1 MRKLTI
7 FLLCFFLVTT
17 GYASSYEHR
26 YALVIGINDYK
37 KGHELENSV
46 NDAKAMTEQL
56 NKLGFSVTESLNV
69 SSESIT
75 GQLNAFVSKVT
86 PGSMVALYFSGH
98 GMQIKGKNFLLL
110 KDLERLKTF
119 EDIASKSFSL
129 DTFFLE
135 LKAKKPQY
143 IITFLDACRD
153 NPLQKQFNTVGL
165 AEVSAPAGSLVSLST
180 KPGGVSYDLAGVD
193 KNSLYTKHLLSNLE
207 AENTP
212 IDQLLKRV
220 NKQVYIE
227 SKSQVETEA
236 DIQEPWVQSS
246 IYDDVYFKLT
256 HSAQN
261 LGNEKADT
269 TKWFSVKD
277 NQRITEIVDYI
288 IQYPN
293 GRYIVEA
300 KEMIASLSQPLTTTK
315 QMASQPEPPV
325 QPVVSKIP
333 EVIAGS
339 NKQEIMEVKN
349 DSEQEKSSE
358 SEPIKSTP
366 VVEQEIKEKKPAT
379 EEIKP
384 AVIEQPRFT
393 GSYFVK
399 NASLFYVNQLNS
411 IGFYQDIADF
421 LKHADTPAQELHYF
435 KDKNPLAKAWLC
447 ALSTHERYKFPMSA
461 KEGVQLCQDL
471 AQQNHAIGQYLLGR
485 AYYYGR
491 GVEQSYSKAFEHVSS
506 AAQSGNAIAMNALG
520 DLYALGK
527 GVEQQHETAVQ
538 WYQKSA
544 ELGSADG
551 QNSLAVAYLTGEGIA
566 QNKPLAA
573 YWYEQ
578 AALQKHIWASNNLGA
593 MLLLGKDVTRDMKR
607 AYDLIHYAANEG
619 NVQAYLLMGS
629 IYETGMGQ
637 TKNKQEAK
645 KWYQKAYEQA
655 DDAELRKVAESS
667 LRRVGK

>member
-1 MRKLTI
+1 MKT
-7 FLLCFFLVTT
+7 FLVFLFSFFFVST

-46 NDAKAMTEQL
+46 NDAKAMSAKL
-56 NKLGFSVTESLNV
+56 NKLGFLVTESLNV

-75 GQLNAFVSKVT
+75 GQLNSFVSKVT

-110 KDLERLKTF
+110 KDLEKLKTF

-165 AEVSAPAGSLVSLST
+165 AEVSAPAGSLISLST

-193 KNSLYTKHLLSNLE
+193 KNSLYTKHLLSNVE

-256 HSAQN
+256 QSTQN

-277 NQRITEIVDYI
+277 NQRITEIVEYI

-300 KEMIASLSQPLTTTK
+300 KEMIANLSQPLTTTNQLVSK
-315 QMASQPEPPV
+315 PEPV
-325 QPVVSKIP
+325 QLVVSNVP
-333 EVIAGS
+333 EVVAES
-339 NKQEIMEVKN
+339 NNQLSIEEKN
-349 DSEQEKSSE
+349 DSEQKISPAVKSSE
-358 SEPIKSTP
+358 LKAIAIEETKP
-366 VVEQEIKEKKPAT
+366 VEFESPK
-379 EEIKP
+379 
-384 AVIEQPRFT
+384 FT
-393 GSYFVK
+393 GSYFLK
-399 NASLFYVNQLNS
+399 NTPSVYVDQLNS
-411 IGFYQDIADF
+411 IDFFQDIAQF
-421 LKHADTPAQELHYF
+421 LKQANTPAQELHYF

-447 ALSTHERYKFPMSA
+447 ALSTHERYKFPMRA
-461 KEGVQLCQDL
+461 KDGVQLCQDL

-527 GVEQQHETAVQ
+527 SVEQHHETAVQ

-573 YWYEQ
+573 HWYEQ
-578 AALQKHIWASNNLGA
+578 AAQQKHIWASNNLGA
-593 MLLLGKDVTRDMKR
+593 MLLLGKDVPRDMKR

-645 KWYQKAYEQA
+645 KWYQKAFEQA
-655 DDAELRKVAESS
+655 DDAELRKIAENS